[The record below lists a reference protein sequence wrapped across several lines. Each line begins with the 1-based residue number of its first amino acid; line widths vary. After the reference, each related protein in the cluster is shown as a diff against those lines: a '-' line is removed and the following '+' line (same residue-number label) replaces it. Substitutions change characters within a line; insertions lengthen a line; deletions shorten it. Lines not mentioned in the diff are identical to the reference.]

1 MPLDLTT
8 DSWSHLQLP
17 YMQARHREL
26 RGRAARHPLALEQAL
41 AALFPFQHFIVTPRG
56 RDAEGLLF
64 AALAQTGA
72 PAGGCVPQN
81 ILFHTARDEQQRAG
95 QQPVEL
101 PCPFAFTADE
111 RPFKGDVDI
120 TALERVLASRPVSVI
135 FVEALSNGVGGHPI
149 SITNLRAVQALA
161 RHYRVPLYLDATRAL
176 ENCVFIRARDAAYAD
191 HSLREI
197 LHTLLACCDGMTL
210 SLVKDYGVI
219 QGGLLATNDSAL
231 YRCASAQAA
240 RQWDPTGVGA
250 PELAQA
256 LADWDYIEHA
266 VHARM
271 RQVRRIGAALNAAGF
286 PVRAPVGGHCVILDL
301 DLPAVQTSVPDYIN
315 RLRRQTGL
323 HSAAHWSGWAPAYQR
338 PAWIRLALPIGMPDE
353 AVSEALSNVYGTN
366 QIPASS

>member
-17 YMQARHREL
+17 YMRARHREL
-26 RGRAARHPLALEQAL
+26 QRRAARHPVALEQAL
-41 AALFPFQHFIVTPRG
+41 AALFPFRHFIVTPRG

-72 PAGGCVPQN
+72 PAGGCAVQN
-81 ILFHTARDEQQRAG
+81 ILFHTARDEQCRAG

-101 PCPFAFTADE
+101 PSPFAFTTDDY
-111 RPFKGDVDI
+111 PFKGEVEV
-120 TALERVLASRPVSVI
+120 TALEEILASRPVSVI
-135 FVEALSNGVGGHPI
+135 FVEALSNGVGGQPI
-149 SITNLRAVQALA
+149 SINNLRAVQALA
-161 RHYRVPLYLDATRAL
+161 RRYHVPLYLDATRAL
-176 ENCVFIRARDAAYAD
+176 ENCVFTRARDAACAG

-219 QGGLLATNDSAL
+219 QGGLLATNNPEL
-231 YRCASAQAA
+231 YRHAAAQAGQ
-240 RQWDPTGVGA
+240 QWEATGGCA

-256 LADWDYIEHA
+256 LVDWDYIEHA
-266 VHARM
+266 VQVRM
-271 RQVRRIGAALNAAGF
+271 RQVQRIGAALNAAGF
-286 PVRAPVGGHCVILDL
+286 PVRAPVGGHCVILDP
-301 DLPAVQTSVPDYIN
+301 DLPAVQPSVPDYIN
-315 RLRRQTGL
+315 RLHRQTGL
-323 HSAAHWSGWAPAYQR
+323 HGAAHWSGWAPAYQR

-366 QIPASS
+366 QIAVSS